1 MSRGL
6 GRIQREVLAL
16 IAARRIRDRE
26 CDLDTY
32 QLTRLVYDVKPDEN
46 DFHLLTDAQV
56 VAVRRALRGL
66 ERAGKV
72 ARLYR
77 TGKNREVW
85 ATLERAAQHEREIEA
100 MRARRGK
107 CSLPGG
113 GAAEENTYNLG
124 TA

>member
-1 MSRGL
+1 
-6 GRIQREVLAL
+6 VLAL
-16 IAARRIRDRE
+16 IAARRIRDEER
-26 CDLDTY
+26 DLDTY

-46 DFHLLTDAQV
+46 DFHRLTAAQV

-77 TGKNREVW
+77 TTKNREVW
-85 ATLERAAQHEREIEA
+85 ATAERAAQHEREMEA
-100 MRARRGK
+100 MRARWGK

-113 GAAEENTYNLG
+113 GAAAEENTYNLG

>member
-16 IAARRIRDRE
+16 IAARRIRDKE

-46 DFHLLTDAQV
+46 DFHRLTDAQV

-66 ERAGKV
+66 ERAGMV

-77 TGKNREVW
+77 TSQNREVW
-85 ATLERAAQHEREIEA
+85 ATAERAAQHERE
-100 MRARRGK
+100 MGVRRARWGK
-107 CSLPGG
+107 CSLPGAA
-113 GAAEENTYNLG
+113 AAEENTYNAG
-124 TA
+124 AA